1 MAANG
6 PEGVLGLEPR
16 RAGVIAARR
25 RAERLGKEAGL
36 GGLLA
41 DHAAVAS
48 GWLGDY
54 LVAFDDCGG
63 GCRV

>member
-1 MAANG
+1 MATNG
-6 PEGVLGLEPR
+6 PGGVLGLEPR
-16 RAGVIAARR
+16 RAGAIAARQ
-25 RAERLGKEAGL
+25 RAERLGKEVGL
-36 GGLLA
+36 RGLFA

-63 GCRV
+63 